1 MVKKI
6 PGKILSLIMATVMLF
21 SLVPMSASA
30 AGSVTN
36 YADFLAEF
44 KQLEQYAAAFY
55 DANPSKSEGELVLNF
70 VRTGVERYL
79 DGNWATLAG
88 QEITEFTAFV
98 EAQDALNGT
107 SVMNLRD
114 IVIDNFT
121 LPNGNP
127 ADFGHMFGTMN
138 ISYINKS
145 NTKTPD
151 LSGWAGDLCD
161 LLYYCARVGTV
172 AGKTIDEKAAYILDK
187 CFGVDA
193 DDAFGWD
200 DFYGD
205 MDGYYFVNEYIKG
218 NGSFSELFEAYY
230 TAELDDCDR
239 AAYFLN
245 NRFPGKTTKQEVRD
259 AIYDAYRLNV
269 GIQVLEADRGV
280 SDYSDLRKAACYA
293 FADYLFSKA
302 DGRLVGGDEDEGGEE
317 DVTPDNGYYSVFS
330 STDSILAPGVTQ
342 QINYA
347 MSADGK
353 QMVYYIATVD
363 VNRDDL
369 TIMANYG
376 NNDPSKGWTMQRVQD
391 QVAAMVNNHSH
402 IENFRPVVAINGDGF
417 NTSTGKPG
425 GLLVMEG
432 VEWHPVDGDGFFA
445 ILKDGTAMIGT
456 QAEYNT
462 YKSEIQEAIG
472 AFGATLVKDGK
483 IAVNKNSQYYTSRA
497 SRTAI
502 GTKADG
508 SVVMMVLDGRQEPFS
523 CGGSMEEIA
532 QIMYEAGCVHA
543 VNLDGG
549 GSTTYM
555 SKPEG
560 SNDIKVVNRPSDG
573 YARSVAATLVA
584 VSTAKASDEFDRAII
599 SSDYDYLTVG
609 TSLELNAVGVN
620 NIGSSAAIPA
630 GAVWTVSDGSVGTV
644 TQDGVFTASD
654 VGEVE
659 VSLVLDGASVGSKK
673 LNVVVPDT
681 LEFVESNL
689 VAIYDQKTELKFNV
703 LYDGNSV
710 AFNENDVVYAMFSTD
725 FETAYEEDVCVIDG
739 FNYTVKENAGTR
751 KMIIAA
757 QLNSDDAELIWQ
769 YLTLYRNDEAVFDFD
784 NATAGNRTL
793 AWNREVLNATTK
805 DGMNYSVE
813 DPDKDIEL
821 GYTFA
826 LDMTAIEIPQQLA
839 DIVFMLP
846 GSDNEEVSASA
857 FNYLLMLAE
866 RVSVLTEVRIT
877 AQFDKDVEV
886 DVSELK
892 IINDYFEIKEATV
905 DENNKLTL
913 VCKWIDRTEPIP
925 AATANPICILAGIK
939 AKPAADADW
948 SDDELIVIN
957 TGTVS
962 FDIYLRASSLYS
974 FANRVEN
981 QQKYGLYPYSSKE
994 TGWEGGE
1001 EKGAHFADSYA
1012 EFEDSFI
1019 LNNAIRQ
1026 GWHKLNGKDYYF
1038 VNHKEV
1044 TGIQYIPS
1052 KNDASKK
1059 LFYEFDEN
1067 GVCLGTCTGVIE
1079 YNGDLYYAIAGE
1091 KNTGWISVNGENGE
1105 QLDYFFDTKTG
1116 KAVDG
1121 KQKIGDYNFTFK
1133 DHILVRGDLVTDSKG
1148 TRYRWGAAWVQGKWF
1163 EVDGK
1168 TYHTKKYQY
1177 YVTTGYANIVGK
1189 DLEYEYHLFDEKG
1202 VFQEDYT
1209 GLWHIGSD
1217 TYFLE
1222 NGRRNNNAGLIYLD
1236 GYYYYIA
1243 ANAKAVKNRT
1253 YWPTKTNGLLPVAA
1267 YQFDE
1272 QGRIVNPP
1280 VENPDTPDAPGGSES
1295 PSLLNGIIEKDG
1307 KYFYYENGV
1316 LKAGAGLKKFTDSEG
1331 KDFYI
1336 YVRSNGELATG
1347 LYWPTTS
1354 NGLLPV
1360 TSYDFGTDG
1369 KYYPPVEDDEPDTP
1383 DIPDE
1388 PEKPEEPEK
1397 PTPELKN
1404 GIYYENGKYRYY
1416 KDGKVD
1422 WSAGV
1427 VKLLDETGREFYI
1440 YVRSS
1445 TGTLATGVYWP
1456 SNTNGLLSP
1465 GSYDFGTDGRYYAPI
1480 VNPEPE
1486 QPEEPETPDTP
1497 DTPEEPE
1504 KPEVKNGIYYENGQY
1519 RYYKDGVNDWAA
1531 GLVKLTDEN
1540 GKDFYI
1546 YVRSS
1551 TGTLA
1556 TGVYWPSITNGLL
1569 PTKGYDFGTNG
1580 RYYPA

>member
-1 MVKKI
+1 MVKKL
-6 PGKILSLIMATVMLF
+6 PGKVLSLLMAMIMLF
-21 SLVPMSASA
+21 GILPLSATA

-36 YADFLAEF
+36 YSDFLYEF
-44 KQLEQYAAAFY
+44 KQLESYAEAFY
-55 DANPSKSEGELVLNF
+55 AENSSKSEGELVLNY

-107 SVMNLRD
+107 TVMNLRD
-114 IVIDNFT
+114 IVIDDFT

-127 ADFGHMFGTMN
+127 SDFGHMFGTMN
-138 ISYINKS
+138 ISYVNKS

-161 LLYYCARVGTV
+161 LLYYCAERENVTGSTV
-172 AGKTIDEKAAYILDK
+172 DEKAAYILEN

-205 MDGYYFVNEYIKG
+205 MDAYYFINEYLKG
-218 NGSFSELFEAYY
+218 SGKFSELMEAYF
-230 TAELDDCDR
+230 TAELDDSDR

-245 NRFPGKTTKQEVRD
+245 NRFPGKTTKQDVRD
-259 AIYDAYRLNV
+259 AVYDAYRLNV
-269 GIQVLEADRGV
+269 GIQVLEADRGI
-280 SDYSDLRKAACYA
+280 SDYTELRKAACYA

-302 DGRLVGGDEDEGGEE
+302 DGRLEGGNEDEGDEE
-317 DVTPDNGYYSVFS
+317 ELPDNGYYSVFS
-330 STDSILAPGVTQ
+330 SIDSILAPGVTQ

-353 QMVYYIATVD
+353 QMVYYVATVD

-369 TIMANYG
+369 TIMANYN
-376 NNDPSKGWTMQRVQD
+376 NNDPSKGWAMQRVQD
-391 QVAAMVNNHSH
+391 QVAAMVKNHSH

-417 NTSTGKPG
+417 NTTTGKPG

-456 QAEYNT
+456 QAEYQT
-462 YKSEIQEAIG
+462 YKSQIQEAIG
-472 AFGATLVKDGK
+472 AFGATLIKDGK
-483 IAVNKNSQYYTSRA
+483 IAVNKNSQYYTTRA

-502 GTKADG
+502 GIKADG

-532 QIMYEAGCVHA
+532 QIMYEAGCVRA

-560 SNDIKVVNRPSDG
+560 SNEIKVVNRPSDG

-584 VSTAKASDEFDRAII
+584 VSTAKSSDEFDRAII
-599 SSDYDYLTVG
+599 ESDYDYLTVG
-609 TSLELNAVGVN
+609 TSLTLNAVGVN
-620 NIGSSAAIPA
+620 NIGSAAVIPA
-630 GAVWTVSDGSVGTV
+630 GATWAVSDESIGTV

-654 VGEVE
+654 IGEVE
-659 VSLVLDGASVGSKK
+659 VSLMLDGVSVGSKT
-673 LNVVVPDT
+673 LHVVIPDA
-681 LEFVESNL
+681 LEFEEDSMNMLYDVPTKIPL
-689 VAIYDQKTELKFNV
+689 VAYFNGSV
-703 LYDGNSV
+703 V
-710 AFNENDVVYAMFSTD
+710 AFNENDFFAASLD
-725 FETAYEEDVCVIDG
+725 FDEDVAIFDG
-739 FNYTVKENAGTR
+739 FYLTVPSVSGIRSMK
-751 KMIIAA
+751 IAA
-757 QLNSDDAELIWQ
+757 IIIENEDAYCEMNVSVFKQ
-769 YLTLYRNDEAVFDFD
+769 DEAIFDFN

-793 AWNREVLNATTK
+793 AWNRDVINATTD
-805 DGMNYSVE
+805 DGMNYTIS

-821 GYTFA
+821 DYTFA
-826 LDMTAIEIPQQLA
+826 LDMTAIEIPQKLQ

-846 GSDNEEVSASA
+846 GSDNSEISSSA

-866 RVSVLTEVRIT
+866 RVSILTEVRIT

-892 IINDYFEIKEATV
+892 IINDYFELKSATV
-905 DENNKLTL
+905 DENNTVTL
-913 VCKWIDRTEPIP
+913 VCNWIDRTEPIAP
-925 AATANPICILAGIK
+925 ETANPICILSGIK
-939 AKPAADADW
+939 AKPAADAKW
-948 SDDELIVIN
+948 DDNELIVIN

-974 FANRVEN
+974 FANKTEN
-981 QQKYGLYPYSSKE
+981 QQKYGLYPYVSSE

-1001 EKGAHFADSYA
+1001 EKGAHFADTYA

-1019 LNNAIRQ
+1019 LNRTVRQ
-1026 GWHKLNGKDYYF
+1026 GWYKIDGKDYYF
-1038 VNHKEV
+1038 VDNNAV
-1044 TGIQYIPS
+1044 TGIQYLAS
-1052 KNDASKK
+1052 KNDESKK
-1059 LFYEFDEN
+1059 LFYKFDEN

-1079 YNGDLYYAIAGE
+1079 YNGDLYNAINGE
-1091 KNTGWISVNGENGE
+1091 KNTGWISVNDENGN

-1121 KQKIGDYNFTFK
+1121 KQNIWGFNYTFEN
-1133 DHILVRGDLVTDSKG
+1133 HILVRGDLVTDSKG
-1148 TRYRWGAAWVQGKWF
+1148 TRYRWGPAWVQGKWF

-1168 TYHTKKYQY
+1168 TYHTGKYQY
-1177 YVTTGYANIVGK
+1177 YVTTGYALVVGK

-1202 VFQEDYT
+1202 VFQENYT
-1209 GLWHIGSD
+1209 GLWHIGED

-1236 GYYYYIA
+1236 GYYYYIM
-1243 ANAKAVKNRT
+1243 ANAKAVKNRV
-1253 YWPTKTNGLLPVAA
+1253 YWPTLTNGLLPMGP

-1280 VENPDTPDAPGGSES
+1280 VDTPENPDDSDAPA
-1295 PSLLNGIIEKDG
+1295 LLNGIIERDG

-1316 LKAGAGLKKFTDSEG
+1316 LKSGAGLKKLTDDDG
-1331 KDFYI
+1331 KIFYI
-1336 YVRSNGELATG
+1336 YVRSNGQLATG
-1347 LYWPTTS
+1347 SYWTTTS

-1360 TSYDFGTDG
+1360 ASYDFGTDG
-1369 KYYPPVEDDEPDTP
+1369 RYYPPVDGEEPEA
-1383 DIPDE
+1383 PDE
-1388 PEKPEEPEK
+1388 PETPDV
-1397 PTPELKN
+1397 PELKN
-1404 GIYYENGKYRYY
+1404 GIYYENGNYRYY
-1416 KDGKVD
+1416 KDGKID

-1445 TGTLATGVYWP
+1445 TGTLAKGVYWP
-1456 SNTNGLLSP
+1456 TTTNGLLSP
-1465 GSYDFGTDGRYYAPI
+1465 GAYDFGTDGRYYPPI

-1486 QPEEPETPDTP
+1486 KPDTP
-1497 DTPEEPE
+1497 DTPDPDPEKPDTPDEPE
-1504 KPEVKNGIYYENGQY
+1504 QPEVKNGIYYENGQY
-1519 RYYKDGVNDWAA
+1519 RYYKDGVNDWSA

-1551 TGTLA
+1551 SGTLA
-1556 TGVYWPSITNGLL
+1556 TGVYWPTTTNGLL
-1569 PTKGYDFGTNG
+1569 PVKGYDFGTDG